1 MLFGRSKITF
11 LQIGAGGIEI
21 RYLIIWEE
29 ADGDVEYLVKLWR
42 TRLVSLCHQEHLL
55 QRKLLWFGL
64 QYLLG
69 LFDAERT
76 NRVSYRIV
84 AMTETRIDMI
94 QNVAVTCRMELSDL
108 QVLIVGSQRGVSYLE
123 NCFLISQMT
132 SLNLLLESFPVFRC
146 SLIGKELAV

>member
-1 MLFGRSKITF
+1 MLFGRSKIVF

-21 RYLIIWEE
+21 RSLIIWEE
-29 ADGDVEYLVKLWR
+29 TDSNVEYLVKLWR

-69 LFDAERT
+69 FFDAERT
-76 NRVSYRIV
+76 NRVGYRIV

-94 QNVAVTCRMELSDL
+94 QDIAVTCRMELSDL
-108 QVLIVGSQRGVSYLE
+108 QVYHREPARS
-123 NCFLISQMT
+123 
-132 SLNLLLESFPVFRC
+132 
-146 SLIGKELAV
+146 